1 MKIGSPV
8 ECIYALQSFGISA
21 KQIPLNTST
30 GELNLTNHN
39 RWLELCAAKEENLK
53 LYERII
59 ECPNHSDILFGRG
72 HIVMRHPGNA
82 LFRSVIQSK
91 LKEYSSIQ
99 SKTWESTKLTL
110 DVVWILKNEYGAR
123 FLKEETVETDGLCW
137 VEVSN
142 DIARGKVRVAFR
154 DARRTRLAKSRIN
167 DNSNGSNNGTTTTT
181 TTTTTTAKKKTK
193 RKSKTAANTGA
204 FSSSSPSLAKQNGG
218 ETTTPDSTLLLLD
231 RPQMIN
237 FNNANS
243 NINDKVN
250 ANANAN
256 VNVNV
261 NVNYNTNVRGG

>member
-39 RWLELCAAKEENLK
+39 RWLKLCAAKEENLK

-59 ECPNHSDILFGRG
+59 ECPNHSDILLGRG
-72 HIVMRHPGNA
+72 QIAMKHPGNA

-99 SKTWESTKLTL
+99 SKKKLTKYTW
-110 DVVWILKNEYGAR
+110 DVVRILKDEYGAR
-123 FLKEETVETDGLCW
+123 FLKEEIVKTNGLCW

-167 DNSNGSNNGTTTTT
+167 
-181 TTTTTTAKKKTK
+181 
-193 RKSKTAANTGA
+193 
-204 FSSSSPSLAKQNGG
+204 
-218 ETTTPDSTLLLLD
+218 
-231 RPQMIN
+231 
-237 FNNANS
+237 
-243 NINDKVN
+243 
-250 ANANAN
+250 
-256 VNVNV
+256 
-261 NVNYNTNVRGG
+261 Y